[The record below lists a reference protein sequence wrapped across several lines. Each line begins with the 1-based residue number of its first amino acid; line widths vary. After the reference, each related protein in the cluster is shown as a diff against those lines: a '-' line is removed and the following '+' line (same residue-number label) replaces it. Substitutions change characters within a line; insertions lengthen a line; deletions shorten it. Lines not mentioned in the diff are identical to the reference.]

1 MKVNLPNNNVVTAGD
16 AQTRYEVATVASPHP
31 MAKIGSMEKEGA
43 NVAFTMPTVFDPAR
57 KGMTQ
62 GSRYNMMSGYDL
74 LQFDENEEMRNKIL
88 LACRNIGKTHPIVN
102 SVVSV
107 YSRFPVQGI
116 KLQHS
121 DSEYE
126 RFYTELFLEDLDYK
140 SFFIDIGKVYWIDG
154 NAFAW
159 GNWSD
164 DLGLWVGEDILDP
177 MTIRVE
183 RVPFINEDLIYLV
196 PQQELKE
203 YVRGNTVQGRMFA
216 KRFPDMAEAI
226 QRGQDILMSNDRVI
240 MLANKDRPS
249 DLWGTPIMLRAWNTL
264 LLEDRMNAA
273 MRATAERLYAPLTL
287 FTIGG
292 SLPNGDTYIPS
303 AGALNAFRA
312 NLDAALSS
320 DFRAIITHAGVQAQE
335 VIRGDRMNNFKN
347 DMDMYDE
354 RIMMA
359 WGLTPSIFKPQSG
372 AYATSA
378 LEFQLAAQMM
388 ASYQQMLI
396 NLYNRR
402 AAFVAEANEH
412 YEYEKKGESL
422 SPVCEQKEVWDPDAN
437 DGEGGYVVKTV
448 PKLSWPKMTFDVI
461 NFKDEQKEREFRMQL
476 RKEGIPIADDDIA
489 IGVDIDLEDSAAK
502 FNEEQKKKKIDEARR
517 EQQIFE
523 ATKKQGI
530 VIPPDTKTYMEKGIP
545 PLDLQAFVEEYKD
558 ESDSTTGA
566 DAVNDRLMLDSI
578 YDVSN
583 NDLDMGFANESD
595 VRGRPYE
602 SDEMRGDES
611 NFL

>member
-1 MKVNLPNNNVVTAGD
+1 MKINLPSNNSIIPNDAESKYTA
-16 AQTRYEVATVASPHP
+16 ATVASTHP
-31 MAKIGSMEKEGA
+31 IAKIGGLEKEGA

-62 GSRYNMMSGYDL
+62 GSRSNMMSGYDL
-74 LQFDENEEMRNKIL
+74 LQFDENDEMRNKIL

-116 KLQHS
+116 RLQHS
-121 DSEYE
+121 DPEYE

-140 SFFIDIGKVYWIDG
+140 SFFIDLGKVYWIDG

-203 YVRGNTVQGRMFA
+203 YVRGNTVHGRMFA
-216 KRFPDMAEAI
+216 KRFPEMAAAI
-226 QRGQDILMSNDRVI
+226 ERGQDILMSNDRVI

-303 AGALNAFRA
+303 AGALNAFRS

-388 ASYQQMLI
+388 ASYQQTLI

-412 YEYEKKGESL
+412 YEYEKKGDIL
-422 SPVCEQKEVWDPDAN
+422 KPVYEQKEVWDPDAN
-437 DGEGGYVVKTV
+437 DGEGAYVVKTV
-448 PKLSWPKMTFDVI
+448 PKLSWPQLAFDVI

-476 RKEGIPIADDDIA
+476 RREGVPIADNDIA
-489 IGVDIDLEDSAAK
+489 IGVDIDLEDSAEK

-545 PLDLQAFVEEYKD
+545 PFSLQSFVDEYRESGDGEMGQEEITDRMQLD
-558 ESDSTTGA
+558 
-566 DAVNDRLMLDSI
+566 NI
-578 YDVSN
+578 YDVGVD
-583 NDLDMGFANESD
+583 DLGGGFANESD
-595 VRGRPYE
+595 VRARPYE
-602 SDEMRGDES
+602 SDDMRGEQP